1 MVKIVQALAQSD
13 PEDAAGLEKF
23 VNSNAVKRQQ
33 PTSTAVA
40 SAMSLSMVQ
49 GLPQPTGTDA
59 SLANMA
65 AATGNLATTA
75 ATGTGTG
82 TGAMPMA
89 TGNMAGIWANS
100 TMSGNNTAASNDTLA
115 NRQLALRADA
125 APSPTMYRFVVR
137 QASNETEARPSEGV
151 ARPTGAAMATEGLLL
166 AGAAQALETAAAQV
180 FGAFEEGERLESDGK
195 RERLIRRIGSLE
207 EALF

>member
-1 MVKIVQALAQSD
+1 
-13 PEDAAGLEKF
+13 
-23 VNSNAVKRQQ
+23 
-33 PTSTAVA
+33 
-40 SAMSLSMVQ
+40 MSLSMMQ

-89 TGNMAGIWANS
+89 TGNMAGIWANG
-100 TMSGNNTAASNDTLA
+100 TMSGNNTAASNGTLA
-115 NRQLALRADA
+115 NRQLELNADA

-151 ARPTGAAMATEGLLL
+151 ARATESGMARPTGAAMATEGLLL

-180 FGAFEEGERLESDGK
+180 FRAFKGGESAEDNGK
-195 RERLIRRIGSLE
+195 RERLVRRIGSLE